1 MNGLVSVVIP
11 LYNKES
17 YIIETLQS
25 VKNQT
30 YPILECII
38 VDDGSTDNSV
48 EIAGK
53 FISDNKLPW
62 ILISQ
67 KNSGQTK
74 ARNYGI
80 QLARGE
86 YVAFLDSDDLWP
98 VNKIEL
104 QVEAIEKNPN
114 SVLVLN
120 SYAIFS
126 QGSSI
131 PRVVR
136 HKKSKKMNSHW
147 LDMRGFGGG
156 LESLGLLRRKTLD
169 QVGFFDETLSTS
181 SGLDLS
187 LRLEK
192 IGDIVLLKQ
201 LGLYYRISSG
211 QWHSNPVAL
220 KQDLITLN
228 EKYPQADELQIARFQ
243 ESYFFWAAARQD
255 GYVAF
260 SNALFR
266 SLISLD
272 LIKLTMIKSLVLRN
286 YISRILGWVHRK
298 ETNRFL
304 MSMGIRR

>member
-17 YIIETLQS
+17 YIIETLRS

-30 YPILECII
+30 YANLECII
-38 VDDGSTDNSV
+38 VDDGSTDRSV
-48 EIAGK
+48 EIASK
-53 FISDNKLPW
+53 FISDNKLSW
-62 ILISQ
+62 SLISQ

-74 ARNYGI
+74 ARNNGI
-80 QLARGE
+80 RHSRGE
-86 YVAFLDSDDLWP
+86 FIAFLDSDDLWP
-98 VNKIEL
+98 LNKIEL
-104 QVEAIEKNPN
+104 QIDAIQKNPN
-114 SVLVLN
+114 SVLVLS

-126 QGSSI
+126 VGNSI

-136 HKKSKKMNSHW
+136 HKNSKKMNSRW

-169 QVGFFDETLSTS
+169 EVGLFDESLSTS

-192 IGDIVLLKQ
+192 IGEVVLLRQ

-211 QWHSNPVAL
+211 QWHSNSVAL
-220 KQDLITLN
+220 KQDLKTLK
-228 EKYPQADELQIARFQ
+228 EKHLQVDQHDISRFQ
-243 ESYFFWAAARQD
+243 ESYFFWTAVRQE
-255 GYVAF
+255 GPVTF
-260 SNALFR
+260 CKALLK
-266 SLISLD
+266 SLLTVD
-272 LIKLTMIKSLVLRN
+272 LIKLRMIKSLVLRN

>member
-25 VKNQT
+25 VLNQT
-30 YPILECII
+30 YANLECII

-48 EIAGK
+48 EIARD
-53 FISDNKLPW
+53 FISENKLPW
-62 ILISQ
+62 NLITQ

-74 ARNYGI
+74 TRNHGI
-80 QLARGE
+80 QQARGE
-86 YVAFLDSDDLWP
+86 YIAFLDSDDLWP
-98 VNKIEL
+98 LNKIEL
-104 QVEAIEKNPN
+104 QVDALEKNPN

-120 SYAIFS
+120 SYAIF
-126 QGSSI
+126 GEANSI

-136 HKKSKKMNSHW
+136 HKNSKKMNSRW
-147 LDMRGFGGG
+147 FDMRGFGGG

-169 QVGFFDETLSTS
+169 QVGLFDETLSTS

-192 IGDIVLLKQ
+192 IGEIVLLKQ

-220 KQDLITLN
+220 KKDLRTLRG
-228 EKYPQADELQIARFQ
+228 KHPQADGNDVSRFQ
-243 ESYFFWAAARQD
+243 ESYFFWATARQD
-255 GYVAF
+255 GFIPFGKAF
-260 SNALFR
+260 FS
-266 SLISLD
+266 SLMSRNLVN
-272 LIKLTMIKSLVLRN
+272 LRMIKSLVLRN
-286 YISRILGWVHRK
+286 YISKILGWVHRK
-298 ETNRFL
+298 ETHSFL
-304 MSMGIRR
+304 VSMGIRR

>member
-1 MNGLVSVVIP
+1 LNGLVSVVIP

-17 YIIETLQS
+17 YIIETLKS
-25 VKNQT
+25 VMNQT
-30 YPILECII
+30 YRNIECII
-38 VDDGSTDNSV
+38 VDDGSTDSSV
-48 EIAGK
+48 AVASK
-53 FISDNKLPW
+53 FISDNELPW

-74 ARNYGI
+74 ARNHGI

-104 QVEAIEKNPN
+104 QVEAIEKNSK
-114 SVLVLN
+114 SVLVLC

-126 QGSSI
+126 EGKSI
-131 PRVVR
+131 PRVVKHR
-136 HKKSKKMNSHW
+136 KSKKMNTRW

-169 QVGFFDETLSTS
+169 QVGLFDESLSTS

-192 IGDIVLLKQ
+192 IGEIVLLKQ

-220 KQDLITLN
+220 KQDLKSLR
-228 EKYPQADELQIARFQ
+228 EKHPQANQKDVSKFQ
-243 ESYFFWAAARQD
+243 ESYFFWAAVRQD

-260 SNALFR
+260 GEALLKSFISADVFR
-266 SLISLD
+266 LR
-272 LIKLTMIKSLVLRN
+272 MIRSLVLRN
-286 YISRILGWVHRK
+286 YSSRILGWLHRK
-298 ETNRFL
+298 ETQRFL
-304 MSMGIRR
+304 SAMGIRR

>member
-38 VDDGSTDNSV
+38 VDDGSTDNGV
-48 EIAGK
+48 EIASK

-80 QLARGE
+80 QQARGE

-136 HKKSKKMNSHW
+136 HKKSKKMNSNW

-169 QVGFFDETLSTS
+169 QIGFFDETLSTS

-228 EKYPQADELQIARFQ
+228 EKYPQADALQIARFQ
-243 ESYFFWAAARQD
+243 ESYFFWAAVRQD

-260 SNALFR
+260 GNALFR

-272 LIKLTMIKSLVLRN
+272 LINLQMIKSLVLRN

>member
-1 MNGLVSVVIP
+1 MNCLVSVVIP

-25 VKNQT
+25 VMNQT
-30 YPILECII
+30 YRNIECII
-38 VDDGSTDNSV
+38 VDDGSTDSSV
-48 EIAGK
+48 AVASK
-53 FISDNKLPW
+53 FISDNELPW

-74 ARNYGI
+74 ARNHGI

-104 QVEAIEKNPN
+104 QVEAIEKNSK
-114 SVLVLN
+114 SVLVLC

-126 QGSSI
+126 EGKSI
-131 PRVVR
+131 PRVVKHR
-136 HKKSKKMNSHW
+136 KSKKMNTRW

-169 QVGFFDETLSTS
+169 QVGLFDESLSTS

-192 IGDIVLLKQ
+192 IGEIVLLKQ

-220 KQDLITLN
+220 KQDLKSLR
-228 EKYPQADELQIARFQ
+228 EKHPQANQKDVSKFQ
-243 ESYFFWAAARQD
+243 ESYFFWASVRQD

-260 SNALFR
+260 GEALLKSFISADVFR
-266 SLISLD
+266 LR
-272 LIKLTMIKSLVLRN
+272 MIRSLVLRN
-286 YISRILGWVHRK
+286 YSSRILGWLHRK
-298 ETNRFL
+298 ETQRFL
-304 MSMGIRR
+304 SAMGIRR